1 MDIQGKIIFAA
12 EPRTG
17 TSARTGQQWKSQD
30 FVIETHDTYPR
41 KCMFS
46 VFGEDK
52 LQQFNIKIG
61 DELTVSFD
69 IDAHEYQGRWFNS
82 IRAWKVLHTTD
93 IPAAPA
99 GAEVA
104 PMGAPA
110 VPAADPLG
118 SPIADEGSINDLPF

>member
-1 MDIQGKIIFAA
+1 MEIQGKIIFAA

-17 TSARTGQQWKSQD
+17 VSARTSQAWKSQD

-52 LQQFNIKIG
+52 LQQFNIKVG

-69 IDAHEYQGRWFNS
+69 IDAHEYNGRWYNS
-82 IRAWKVLHTTD
+82 IRAWKVLHGTT
-93 IPAAPA
+93 AAPT
-99 GAEVA
+99 
-104 PMGAPA
+104 PA
-110 VPAADPLG
+110 DVPLPPADADPLG
-118 SPIADEGSINDLPF
+118 SNSGEDGSLNDLPF

>member
-1 MDIQGKIIFAA
+1 MEIQGKIIFAA

-17 TSARTGQQWKSQD
+17 VSARTSQPWKSQD

-52 LQQFNIKIG
+52 LHQFNIQVG

-69 IDAHEYQGRWFNS
+69 IDAHEYQGRWYNS
-82 IRAWKVLHTTD
+82 IRAWKVVRGT
-93 IPAAPA
+93 AAP
-99 GAEVA
+99 VA
-104 PMGAPA
+104 PVAEGGEEAMTSA
-110 VPAADPLG
+110 VDPLG
-118 SPIADEGSINDLPF
+118 PAPEEDGTLNDLPF